1 MYVLMIFYT
10 LSASVTKITLLQDYG
25 LPGKICKDHIVLHV
39 PGRAPAMSSNQA
51 EFIWV
56 ISSRYLFRREIFFSK
71 TRDIVKTVSTEAP
84 VHHRESPERPGL
96 FINSNM
102 QCLLNHTEPP

>member
-1 MYVLMIFYT
+1 MIFYT

-25 LPGKICKDHIVLHV
+25 LPGKICKDHKVLHV